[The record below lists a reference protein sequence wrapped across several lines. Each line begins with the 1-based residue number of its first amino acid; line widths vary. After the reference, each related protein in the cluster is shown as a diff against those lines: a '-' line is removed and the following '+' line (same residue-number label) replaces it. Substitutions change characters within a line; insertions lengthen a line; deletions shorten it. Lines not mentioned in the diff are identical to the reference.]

1 MAAGPS
7 NHRAA
12 AASVTTSSFLPG
24 IHLETLEGELLGRHL
39 LADLGAAAAASALVA
54 PFVRYVGPCA
64 SGSVGLG
71 GPTCGAMGARG
82 GVKVRARNPV
92 VHTRP
97 SRKDLLGWV
106 GLWGPS
112 GGPKTRT
119 QLETHP
125 CTTHHNSQHTHT
137 HP

>member
-24 IHLETLEGELLGRHL
+24 VRLETLEGELLGRHL

-64 SGSVGLG
+64 SGSVDLG
-71 GPTCGAMGARG
+71 GLACGPRARG
-82 GVKVRARNPV
+82 GVSK
-92 VHTRP
+92 
-97 SRKDLLGWV
+97 
-106 GLWGPS
+106 
-112 GGPKTRT
+112 
-119 QLETHP
+119 
-125 CTTHHNSQHTHT
+125 C
-137 HP
+137 